1 MISTTLS
8 APLAAVLKDPG
19 RVPLTIGAMA
29 ATELGLA
36 ALEHLEGTPAD
47 SDVHSLAVFA
57 ARHDE
62 NAPGR
67 DALLAVLLNASG
79 TLPPPVTE
87 RARAEIMGADWGP
100 GRETPG
106 LTTNPALSA
115 VPRRQAFAERLMA
128 RMHAVVT
135 AILAQGAGAGAVPSW
150 FLERNWIDLRD
161 ALTQRVR
168 HEPPHR
174 EKISRWLAAQATA
187 VHDRLLPV
195 EDALIDVVTQAILHT
210 PERAPLAP
218 FVGDDRVAEG
228 VRSAVTFRGE
238 PARARLRNYLGRLT
252 PDTPRD
258 HRSPSHPL
266 GALTATLTTL
276 RAGVTPVGQGSRRR
290 RAAAARR
297 HPRGGVVRA

>member
-128 RMHAVVT
+128 ERARRLRPRMHAVVT

-161 ALTQRVR
+161 ALT
-168 HEPPHR
+168 
-174 EKISRWLAAQATA
+174 LAAQATA

-252 PDTPRD
+252 PDTPGYETIRAITVPP
-258 HRSPSHPL
+258 RTPW
-266 GALTATLTTL
+266 AL
-276 RAGVTPVGQGSRRR
+276 
-290 RAAAARR
+290 
-297 HPRGGVVRA
+297 